1 MVQLPRYV
9 LITPARNEAQFID
22 LTLKSVVA
30 QTLKPI
36 RWLIASDGST
46 DGTDDIVR
54 RYLAEHPWIELVRLP
69 ERRERHFSGKVQA
82 FNAGYERVRDLD
94 YEVIGNLDGD
104 ISFDPEYFAF
114 LMDKLAADPLLGV
127 VGTPFVE
134 NGIQA
139 YDYRYVNIEHVSG
152 ACQMF
157 RRQCFE
163 QIGGYVPAKRG
174 GIDYMAVTAARMRGW
189 KTRTFTEKLCH
200 HQRKIGTADRSVL
213 LARMMFGEKDYA
225 LGNHPLWELFRAFY
239 QMTKRPA
246 VVGGLAI
253 LFGYAWAWLRQI
265 EKSVPSEIQAFVR
278 QEQMQRLKL
287 ILSAT
292 ASAGKPISNRP
303 TRRA

>member
-1 MVQLPRYV
+1 MAQLPRYV

-30 QTLKPI
+30 QTFKPI
-36 RWLIASDGST
+36 RWLIVSDGST

-54 RYLAEHPWIELVRLP
+54 GYLANHPWIELVRLP

-94 YEVIGNLDGD
+94 YDVIGNLDGD

-114 LMDKLAADPLLGV
+114 LLGKLAADPCLGV

-134 NGIQA
+134 NGTQV

-152 ACQMF
+152 ACQVF

-163 QIGGYVPAKRG
+163 EIGGYVPAKRG
-174 GIDYMAVTAARMRGW
+174 GIDYMAVTAARMHGW
-189 KTRTFTEKLCH
+189 KTRTFTEKLCN
-200 HQRKIGTADRSVL
+200 HQRKIGTADRSVVS
-213 LARMMFGEKDYA
+213 ARMKLGEKDYA
-225 LGNHPLWELFRAFY
+225 LGNHPLWELFRAVY

-253 LFGYAWAWLRQI
+253 LFGYSWAWLRQT
-265 EKSVPSEIQAFVR
+265 EKSVPSEMQAFVR

-287 ILSAT
+287 ILSVAG
-292 ASAGKPISNRP
+292 SAEERISHRP
-303 TRRA
+303 TKRA